1 MSALSMGSLF
11 PKELVS
17 EMFSKVKGHSSLAK
31 MAPQE
36 AVPFTGKDYFTFS
49 LDNDISIVGENNPKP
64 AGDAT
69 VAAVTVKPIKVV
81 YQSRVS
87 DEFMTASE
95 EYRLNVLREFADAFA
110 KKVGAGLDK
119 MAIHGV
125 DPRTGNLAAGTIGNN
140 YFDYVCAD
148 TAITYNG
155 STPDAN
161 LESAIA
167 VLEANE
173 YAPTG
178 IAMAPVMR
186 AALGAMVN
194 SANGVKYPGFQF
206 GNFSDLGG
214 IKVDSNVTI
223 GSASGSN
230 DRALVGDFGAFR
242 WGFAKEVPLEVIEY
256 GNPDGGSYD
265 LKQANQILLR
275 SEAWIGWG
283 ILDANAFCL
292 VCKDG
297 TPVVTT

>member
-1 MSALSMGSLF
+1 MSALSMGTLF
-11 PKELVS
+11 PKDLVS

-31 MAPQE
+31 MSAQE
-36 AVPFTGKDYFTFS
+36 AVPFTGKDYFVFS
-49 LDNDISIVGENNPKP
+49 LDNDISIVAENGTKP

-69 VAAVTVKPIKVV
+69 VTAVTVKPIKVV

-87 DEFMTASE
+87 DEFMYAAE
-95 EYRLNVLREFADAFA
+95 ERKLQYLQDFADGFA
-110 KKVGAGLDK
+110 KKVAAGLDK
-119 MAIHGV
+119 MAIHGI
-125 DPRTGNLAAGTIGNN
+125 DPKSGNLATGTIGNN
-140 YFDYVCAD
+140 YFDYVCAS
-148 TAITYNG
+148 TAITYNA

-178 IAMAPVMR
+178 IAIAPTMR
-186 AALGAMVN
+186 QALASMTGAQG
-194 SANGVKYPGFQF
+194 AIYPQFQF
-206 GNFSDLGG
+206 GQVANLGG
-214 IKVDSNVTI
+214 ITVDSNPTI
-223 GSASGSN
+223 SSNSSN
-230 DRALVGDFGAFR
+230 DRALVGDFSAFR
-242 WGFAKEVPLEVIEY
+242 WGFAKDIPLEVIEY

-265 LKQANQILLR
+265 LKQANQVLLR

-297 TPVVTT
+297 TPVVTG

>member
-1 MSALSMGSLF
+1 MSALSMGTLF
-11 PKELVS
+11 PKDLVN

-31 MAPQE
+31 MSAQE
-36 AVPFTGKDYFTFS
+36 AVPFTGKDYFVFS
-49 LDNDISIVGENNPKP
+49 LDNDISIVAENGAKP

-69 VAAVTVKPIKVV
+69 VSAVTVKPIKVV

-87 DEFMTASE
+87 DEFVYASE
-95 EYRLNVLREFADAFA
+95 ERKLQYLKDFADGFA
-110 KKVGAGLDK
+110 KKVAAGIDK

-125 DPRTGNLAAGTIGNN
+125 DPATGSLATGTIGNN
-140 YFDYVCAD
+140 YFDYVCAA
-148 TAITYNG
+148 TCITYNG

-173 YAPTG
+173 YEPTG
-178 IAMAPVMR
+178 IAIAPAMR
-186 AALGAMVN
+186 QALASMTGAQG
-194 SANGVKYPGFQF
+194 AIYPQFQF
-206 GNFSDLGG
+206 GQVANLGG
-214 IKVDSNVTI
+214 ITVDSNPTI
-223 GSASGSN
+223 SANSSN
-230 DRALVGDFGAFR
+230 DRALVGDFSAFR
-242 WGFAKEVPLEVIEY
+242 WGFAKEIPLEVIEY

-265 LKQANQILLR
+265 LKQANQVLLR

-297 TPVVTT
+297 TPVVTS

>member
-1 MSALSMGSLF
+1 MSALSMSTLF
-11 PKELVS
+11 PKDLVT

-49 LDNDISIVGENNPKP
+49 LDNDISIVGENEPKP

-69 VAAVTVKPIKVV
+69 VSAVTVKPIKVV

-173 YAPTG
+173 YAPSG
-178 IAMAPVMR
+178 IAMSPVMR
-186 AALGAMVN
+186 AALGAMTN
-194 SANGVKYPGFQF
+194 NANGAKYPGFQF
-206 GNFSDLGG
+206 GNFTDLGG
-214 IKVDSNVTI
+214 IKVDSNVTV

-230 DRALVGDFGAFR
+230 DRALVGDFAAFR

-283 ILDANAFCL
+283 ILDKNAFCL

-297 TPVVTT
+297 TPVITT

>member
-1 MSALSMGSLF
+1 MSALSMSTLF
-11 PKELVS
+11 PKELVT

-31 MAPQE
+31 MSNQE
-36 AVPFTGKDYFTFS
+36 AVPFTGKDYFVFS
-49 LDNDISIVGENNPKP
+49 LDSDISIVGENTAKP

-69 VAAVTVKPIKVV
+69 VSAVTVKPIKVV

-87 DEFMTASE
+87 DEFKYAAE
-95 EYRLNVLREFADAFA
+95 ERRLQYLNDFADGFA
-110 KKVGAGLDK
+110 KKLAAGLDK

-125 DPRTGNLAAGTIGNN
+125 DPATGSLATGTIGNN
-140 YFDYVCAD
+140 YFDYVCAS

-167 VLEANE
+167 VLENNE

-178 IAMAPVMR
+178 IAMAPIMR
-186 AALGAMVN
+186 AAMGAMTN
-194 SANGVKYPGFQF
+194 SANGAKYPGFQF
-206 GNFSDLGG
+206 GGTADLGG
-214 IKVDSNVTI
+214 IKVDSNITI

-230 DRALVGDFGAFR
+230 DRALVGDFSAFR
-242 WGFAKEVPLEVIEY
+242 WGFAKDIPLEIIEY

-265 LKQANQILLR
+265 LKQANQVLLR

-297 TPVVTT
+297 TPVITT

>member
-1 MSALSMGSLF
+1 MSALSMGTLF
-11 PKELVS
+11 PKDLVN

-31 MAPQE
+31 MSAQE
-36 AVPFTGKDYFTFS
+36 AVPFTGKDYFVFS
-49 LDNDISIVGENNPKP
+49 LDNDISIVAENGAKP

-69 VAAVTVKPIKVV
+69 VSAVTVKPIKVV

-87 DEFMTASE
+87 DEFVYASE
-95 EYRLNVLREFADAFA
+95 ERKLQYLKDFADGFA
-110 KKVGAGLDK
+110 KKVAAGIDK

-125 DPRTGNLAAGTIGNN
+125 DPATGNLAAGTIGNN
-140 YFDYVCAD
+140 YFDYVCAA
-148 TAITYNG
+148 TCITYNG

-173 YAPTG
+173 YEPTG
-178 IAMAPVMR
+178 IAIAPAMR
-186 AALGAMVN
+186 QALASMTGAQG
-194 SANGVKYPGFQF
+194 AIYPQFQF
-206 GNFSDLGG
+206 GQVANLGG
-214 IKVDSNVTI
+214 ITVDSNPTI
-223 GSASGSN
+223 SANSSN
-230 DRALVGDFGAFR
+230 DRALVGDFSAFR
-242 WGFAKEVPLEVIEY
+242 WGFAKEIPLEIIEY

-265 LKQANQILLR
+265 LKQANQVLLR

-297 TPVVTT
+297 TPVVTS